1 MESGESSTL
10 RRFLYLLLPV
20 LVFSLAACATT
31 ADLKAARAELSMQMD
46 DKLSAVESRVD
57 KRLETLEE
65 GQAKNTETLSS
76 MRKGQ
81 ANASADFAEV
91 RDNISQLRGQ
101 VESLKKET
109 ARDSKKDEEYKEKI
123 DNLLLKINFIENF
136 LEISKKGSSSDIDSS
151 ALTASGKQDKAA
163 TYAAAYQTFKSGH
176 YTKARETFQ
185 GFLATYPS
193 GEYSDNAQ
201 FWIGECYFFEKKYEK
216 AILEYEKVTKK
227 FPSSNKVP
235 YALLK
240 QGLSFQ
246 KLGDKASAKLILQQ
260 VIKDYPN
267 TSQARIARSKLQ
279 ELK

>member
-1 MESGESSTL
+1 LKRSLYLILPILAFSIVACVTSSDLSTVRSELSQQMEEKIAAMDTRIAALQKEQEKNTSTL
-10 RRFLYLLLPV
+10 
-20 LVFSLAACATT
+20 A
-31 ADLKAARAELSMQMD
+31 
-46 DKLSAVESRVD
+46 
-57 KRLETLEE
+57 
-65 GQAKNTETLSS
+65 S

-81 ANASADFAEV
+81 ANTSADFAEL
-91 RDNISQLRGQ
+91 REHIQQLRGQ
-101 VESLKKET
+101 VETLKKET
-109 ARDSKKDEEYKEKI
+109 SRDSKKEDEYKEKI

-136 LEISKKGSSSDIDSS
+136 LEISKKDSSNDIDSS
-151 ALTASGKQDKAA
+151 ALPKDPSARQDKAA
-163 TYAAAYQTFKSGH
+163 KYASAYQTFKNGH
-176 YTKARETFQ
+176 YTKAREAFQ

-240 QGLSFQ
+240 QGISFQ
-246 KLGDKASAKLILQQ
+246 NLGDKASAKLLLQQ

-279 ELK
+279 EIR